1 MSKTHLFNAQIKWT
15 GKTGSGT
22 VNASAYKRNHTISI
36 KDKVDILGCSAS
48 AFRGDDTKHNPEDL
62 FISALSTCHMLWYL
76 HICADNG
83 IVITDY
89 IDNVTGTMIE
99 VPGGGGHFTEVTLH
113 PIVTI
118 TDKTKIDLANALHS
132 EANKKCFIA
141 NSSNFKITHHPTC
154 LIHS

>member
-1 MSKTHLFNAQIKWT
+1 MSKEHHYNTKIIWT
-15 GKTGSGT
+15 GNQGLGT
-22 VNASAYKRNHTISI
+22 IDAGAYQRSHTLFIEH
-36 KDKVDILGCSAS
+36 KVDILCSS
-48 AFRGDDTKHNPEDL
+48 DTRFRGDASKHNPEDAL
-62 FISALSTCHMLWYL
+62 VYALSSCHMLWYL